1 MAVTNQMLFGA
12 MQRALSDTSSYS
24 FLPQPVLQPN
34 TSPPAALR
42 DNTRLML
49 VEEALK
55 RMEAGYDEK
64 LGVMQQNIDD
74 LAQDNA
80 SLRTELAAHEAF
92 VGGYKRWVGEQL
104 RFLTGCIQ
112 GAHAEAVALRSRVTE
127 LTTLVE
133 KLMQDPSSVGDSG
146 ITIVSDMHGTH
157 SRSLSAA
164 TWQALIRGRVN
175 ELRRRLVSDDV

>member
-12 MQRALSDTSSYS
+12 MQRALSRASDTSSYS
-24 FLPQPVLQPN
+24 FLQLGRDDQLAT

-146 ITIVSDMHGTH
+146 ITIVSDMHGH
-157 SRSLSAA
+157 SF
-164 TWQALIRGRVN
+164 TVTQRG
-175 ELRRRLVSDDV
+175 DVASFNQGENK

>member
-12 MQRALSDTSSYS
+12 MQRALSRASDTSSYS
-24 FLPQPVLQPN
+24 YSFLQQPVLQPN
-34 TSPPAALR
+34 TGPPAALR

-55 RMEAGYDEK
+55 RMEAGYGEK

-104 RFLTGCIQ
+104 RFLTDCIQ

-127 LTTLVE
+127 LTMLVE
-133 KLMQDPSSVGDSG
+133 KLIQDPSGADVG
-146 ITIVSDMHGTH
+146 ITIVSDMHGH
-157 SRSLSAA
+157 SF
-164 TWQALIRGRVN
+164 TVTQRG
-175 ELRRRLVSDDV
+175 DVASFNQGENK